1 MGFLQKINTTWEKIG
16 VVQRALLIAIVV
28 ACVLVGGLLTKWAT
42 RPEMQL
48 LYSDLSAKEA
58 GAIVEK
64 ISKSNI
70 QYELRAGGTSIYVPA
85 KQVYQL
91 RLDMAKDGLPKGDQG
106 GYKIFDNEKIGVSPL
121 VQQIN
126 YNRAMQDEL
135 AKTIQMLDGVE
146 FARVHL
152 VRGEQSLFAKE
163 GEQTSASVVLR
174 VRPGWQISGA
184 SIAAITNLV
193 AGAIDGLEAGNVT
206 VVDSQGHLLTSKADS
221 GGVVSSA
228 NTFMDYKDRVEQSIG
243 RKVQDMLELVLGPS
257 RSSVKVSAEI
267 DMTSTETMMTKYEKG
282 MPVEETVNSTSTVKP
297 GSTYS
302 EGKETSG
309 GSTDKTEK
317 VENKYKV
324 PETITKRLDVPG
336 KIISL
341 AVSAVVDLS
350 VPKPAVTPST
360 EEQGGEAG
368 TAEASET
375 ETVMIMSV
383 EEVKEIIR
391 NAVGPNLLKDASS
404 LKVVNTAFN
413 RPVVS
418 TADETIGY
426 EKLTRYI
433 EIARQSSMGVL
444 AICALL
450 VLKIFSGARK
460 KVSATESGS
469 VSGQLEPMG
478 IGMLPAGGGGDE
490 SSLAFRRHITGALK
504 ENPEQVKQLFA
515 SWLSGED

>member
-1 MGFLQKINTTWEKIG
+1 MGFLQKINATWEKIG
-16 VVQRALLIAIVV
+16 VVQRALLIAIVM

-42 RPEMQL
+42 RPDMQL
-48 LYSDLSAKEA
+48 LYSGLSAEEA
-58 GAIVEK
+58 GTIVDN

-70 QYELRAGGTSIYVPA
+70 RYELRAGGTSIYVPEEH
-85 KQVYQL
+85 VYQL
-91 RLDMAKDGLPKGDQG
+91 RLTMAKEGLPKGDQG

-135 AKTIQMLDGVE
+135 AKTIQMIDGVL

-152 VRGEQSLFAKE
+152 VRPEQTLFA
-163 GEQTSASVVLR
+163 GEAEETSASVVLR

-193 AGAIDGLEAGNVT
+193 AGAMDGLEAGNVT

-221 GGVVSSA
+221 SGVVSSA

-243 RKVQDMLELVLGPS
+243 SKVQDMLELVLGPS

-267 DMTSTETMMTKYEKG
+267 DMTSIETMTTKYEKG
-282 MPVEETVNSTSTVKP
+282 TPLEEIVNSTSTVKP
-297 GSTYS
+297 GSKDS
-302 EGKETSG
+302 QGNETSA

-324 PETITKRLDVPG
+324 PETIAKRLDVPG
-336 KIISL
+336 KIVSL

-350 VPKPAVTPST
+350 VPKPAVSAV
-360 EEQGGEAG
+360 EAGEAG
-368 TAEASET
+368 GAAAAEGGETA
-375 ETVMIMSV
+375 MIMSV
-383 EEVKEIIR
+383 EQVKEIIR

-404 LKVVNTAFN
+404 LIVVNTAFN
-413 RPVVS
+413 RPMVAATGDS
-418 TADETIGY
+418 GGY
-426 EKLTRYI
+426 EKLARYI

-450 VLKIFSGARK
+450 VLKIFSGAKK
-460 KVSATESGS
+460 KVAAAEAAAGA
-469 VSGQLEPMG
+469 GQLEPMSM
-478 IGMLPAGGGGDE
+478 GMLPAGGGDE
-490 SSLAFRRHITGALK
+490 SSAAFRRHITGALK
-504 ENPEQVKQLFA
+504 ENPAQVKQLFL
-515 SWLSGED
+515 SWLSGEG